1 MSEISH
7 ELKGRTKIVQQ
18 MYHLWWIVVFRCRNS
33 SRVVCQGWDVVFRQT
48 IVRKDTEGGR
58 LGFGGDDGEAGR
70 FLEGGVP
77 ASDTSPMK
85 NPLFWG
91 IESCTDDQF
100 LSFQCM

>member
-1 MSEISH
+1 MFLDVETQAEWFAKDEMVSSDKPLTKRI
-7 ELKGRTKIVQQ
+7 LKEEDLG
-18 MYHLWWIVVFRCRNS
+18 LVVL
-33 SRVVCQGWDVVFRQT
+33 
-48 IVRKDTEGGR
+48 E
-58 LGFGGDDGEAGR
+58 DDGEAGR